1 MSLSVR
7 DIAFY
12 ATALLAFPLV
22 MTVTSVTASDQAP
35 DQAPDRTT
43 PLIHRGGSG
52 QAPSATDR

>member
-22 MTVTSVTASDQAP
+22 MTLTPWPRPMTHPTARRRSSTA
-35 DQAPDRTT
+35 AERAGAER
-43 PLIHRGGSG
+43 H
-52 QAPSATDR
+52 

>member
-22 MTVTSVTASDQAP
+22 MTLTSVAASNGT
-35 DQAPDRTT
+35 PDRTT
-43 PLIHRGGSG
+43 PIIHRGGAAE